1 MKKNLIKEISL
12 VCILKFEKNSIELT
26 KNGIENIEKTVQELL
41 EGEFE
46 SPYENINMNSP
57 FLVDYIDIKNIDDE
71 WTEV

>member
-1 MKKNLIKEISL
+1 MKKNLIKEITL
-12 VCILKFEKNSIELT
+12 VCHLKFEKNSIELT

-46 SPYENINMNSP
+46 NPYENINMNSP
-57 FLVDYIDIKNIDDE
+57 FLVDYIHIKNIDDE